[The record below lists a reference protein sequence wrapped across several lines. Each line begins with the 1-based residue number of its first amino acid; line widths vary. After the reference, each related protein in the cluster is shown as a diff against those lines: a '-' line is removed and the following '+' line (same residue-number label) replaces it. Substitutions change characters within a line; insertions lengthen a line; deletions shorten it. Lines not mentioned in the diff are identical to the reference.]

1 MKKVYIKPNVEVTK
15 VTIGNLLNNGS
26 PVGSVTGADG
36 LGKGQ
41 GEFVGGAGDAKGR
54 GDYDFEGESSFGDL
68 W

>member
-15 VTIGNLLNNGS
+15 VANENLLSGS
-26 PVGSVTGADG
+26 PVKSVSGADG

-41 GEFVGGAGDAKGR
+41 GEFTGGVSDTKDR
-54 GDYDFEGESSFGDL
+54 GDYGSDSNFGSL

>member
-41 GEFVGGAGDAKGR
+41 GEFAGGVSDTKDR
-54 GDYDFEGESSFGDL
+54 GDYGSDSNFGSL

>member
-15 VTIGNLLNNGS
+15 VANENLLSGS
-26 PVGSVTGADG
+26 PVTSVSGASG

-41 GEFVGGAGDAKGR
+41 GEFAGGVSDTKDR
-54 GDYDFEGESSFGDL
+54 GDYGSDSNFGSL